1 MCEKRI
7 CQYCLKTLRP
17 IGDRRKNNNS
27 NLSDYDNRKYH
38 KTCYSKMLNNTRSTL
53 DDSLRQLE
61 NHKAFLC
68 LAGFKP

>member
-38 KTCYSKMLNNTRSTL
+38 KTCYSKMLNKFIEKYRKNT
-53 DDSLRQLE
+53 
-61 NHKAFLC
+61 K
-68 LAGFKP
+68 K